1 MRADWAMVI
10 ITGIYVAATI
20 GILIT
25 NRKATKA
32 TEEQL
37 REMCREFEMI
47 NRPIIETEIVYL
59 NKAVLALR
67 LKNNGTHT
75 AQHVKLVL
83 DRSFSDSVLN
93 PSMARLLKEQ
103 VDKECIIG
111 VGQYHDVF
119 FGDNDFIKQAEKP
132 PIRGL
137 IEYCCGEKK
146 YSEHFSIDIE
156 NYMTIFSIESDDEK
170 LRKLIKDQNR
180 ILKQIRIEVAQLKCA
195 ASMDE

>member
-1 MRADWAMVI
+1 MLADWAMVI
-10 ITGIYVAATI
+10 RTGIYVAATI

-25 NRKATKA
+25 NRKSTKA

-103 VDKECIIG
+103 VDK
-111 VGQYHDVF
+111 D
-119 FGDNDFIKQAEKP
+119 
-132 PIRGL
+132 
-137 IEYCCGEKK
+137 
-146 YSEHFSIDIE
+146 
-156 NYMTIFSIESDDEK
+156 
-170 LRKLIKDQNR
+170 
-180 ILKQIRIEVAQLKCA
+180 
-195 ASMDE
+195 